1 MCLAPAT
8 TGEVHAQPTELEKS
22 LTFPGSPVSP
32 LCVPSISWLKL
43 FVPDF
48 TWELILPDLSFWS
61 SAGAAH
67 PSRGTCDPRSCR
79 GSAAAQGSC
88 SRGAQRA
95 QVKKKEP
102 RMQIHKLR
110 KLMKKLEPREQK
122 LWAFCDQS
130 ACNGGRRTRRK
141 LSWKTS
147 LLLLLPCQGSNPG
160 LLHQPIKQAF

>member
-1 MCLAPAT
+1 M
-8 TGEVHAQPTELEKS
+8 HAQPTELEKS

-61 SAGAAH
+61 SAGDVH